1 MTFKPDRPYP
11 LRWSGGYYEGPVWP
25 PEREINIGVVRSLAK
40 KHLSGIATAPLDELT
55 VEVSFFAEGAFNKLY
70 QISAPELPS
79 SYLLRVTIPVEPFFK
94 TESEVATIAFLR
106 SKTSIPVPNI
116 IAWQSNIDLE
126 DDLGYEWMLM
136 EKIDGVALYDVWR
149 KVPWD
154 RKLALVDDIA
164 ELITELQNHVF
175 NEIGALYF
183 KSKSSGTAG
192 NTVEPPVL
200 DADTIPEV
208 YENEMTGESDLSK
221 TLRPHMDGAPRSID
235 TNHKSFEV
243 GRFFHE
249 SFFKA
254 SRYYL
259 PGNRGPYKSPLQWL
273 TALVQF
279 QLEWINRG
287 PVEGDND
294 YDSDFEE
301 DAIKIK
307 PLCQKYL
314 EILPSVFKDDDNGPY
329 VLHHHD
335 LNLANIIV
343 DPETFDIRGIV
354 DWEMVNVVP
363 MWKATSHPE
372 FLMFIVPFP
381 EETSAPPTPSYE
393 DEEDSAVYK
402 RDRWDYQL
410 LRDRWDATMKRL
422 NGDMEKLPD
431 PRKAEIKNE
440 CLRTIVNLTSFITRA
455 EIWLEEFKRESSSDA
470 ENRDKESPVDKV
482 EKHGSER
489 GSSATKQFAQ
499 TKIENTAG
507 AEIHFESEAEGVSK
521 GANTDRGALKE
532 EHEIARRNSI

>member
-25 PEREINIGVVRSLAK
+25 QGREINTDVVRLLAK
-40 KHLSGIATAPLDELT
+40 KHLLGIATAPFDESTL
-55 VEVSFFAEGAFNKLY
+55 EVSFFAEGAFNKLY
-70 QISAPELPS
+70 HISAPELPS

-106 SKTSIPVPNI
+106 ANTSIPVPNI
-116 IAWQSNIDLE
+116 IAWQSNIDSE

-136 EKIDGVALYDVWR
+136 EKIDGVPLFDVWR

-154 RKLALVDDIA
+154 QKLALVDNIA
-164 ELITELQNHVF
+164 ELITELQSQVF
-175 NEIGALYF
+175 DEIGALYF
-183 KSKSSGTAG
+183 KSKSSGTASK
-192 NTVEPPVL
+192 TVEPPVL
-200 DADTIPEV
+200 LDADTVPEF
-208 YENEMTGESDLSK
+208 YDHEKTGEPDYSNTMRLNIDETACSIK
-221 TLRPHMDGAPRSID
+221 TD
-235 TNHKSFEV
+235 HKDFVV

-259 PGNRGPYKSPLQWL
+259 PGNRGPYRSSLQWL
-273 TALVQF
+273 TALVQL

-287 PVEGDND
+287 PVEGDDD
-294 YDSDFEE
+294 YDSDFED
-301 DAIKIK
+301 DALKMK
-307 PLCQKYL
+307 PLCQEYL
-314 EILPSVFKDDDNGPY
+314 DILPSVFEEEENGPY

-343 DPETFDIRGIV
+343 DPETFDIRGII

-363 MWKATSHPE
+363 MWKATSHPK
-372 FLMFIVPFP
+372 FLVFIKPFP

-393 DEEDSAVYK
+393 DEEDSAVYT

-422 NGDMEKLPD
+422 DGDMKKLPD
-431 PRKAEIKNE
+431 LGKAEIKNG
-440 CLRTIVNLTSFITRA
+440 CLEDIPNLTGMYRWA
-455 EIWLEEFKRESSSDA
+455 EIWLENFMRQSSSDA
-470 ENRDKESPVDKV
+470 ENRDERTSVDK
-482 EKHGSER
+482 EQKHESER
-489 GSSATKQFAQ
+489 MSPA
-499 TKIENTAG
+499 TKIENNAG
-507 AEIHFESEAEGVSK
+507 VEIHFESEADYVLK
-521 GANTDRGALKE
+521 GTSADRDALKE